1 MNEYKQPVNIS
12 ENIDIQPLGGQVP
25 SRKSPQKTSAGQNG
39 LETIGIQVPSRKTP
53 QKASAGRNGQ
63 ETSDGRKWYALK
75 VHFNR
80 IAPVLEYLEGKRER
94 DLEGKRER
102 DLEGE
107 GDVRCFVPMHTVEK
121 YTGGKLE
128 YSREQL
134 VKSLLFV
141 QCTPETLSRTRA
153 KFSGQL
159 TPYYDSVEGKYLVIP
174 DRQMDAFIALCDFKD
189 SGLEYLGQDEGKY
202 HLGDRVR
209 VTEGVFKGLEGH
221 IKRIRHDR
229 RLVVTIDGIAAFAT
243 GFIPPAFL
251 EVIGED
257 GRNNRSGR
265 TEVIGEDGRSDR
277 P

>member
-1 MNEYKQPVNIS
+1 MNEYKQPVNNS
-12 ENIDIQPLGGQVP
+12 ENIDIQPLGVQVP
-25 SRKSPQKTSAGQNG
+25 SRKSPQKASAGHNG
-39 LETIGIQVPSRKTP
+39 LETIGVQVPSRKTP
-53 QKASAGRNGQ
+53 QKASVGRNGQ
-63 ETSDGRKWYALK
+63 ESPDGRKWYALK

-80 IAPVLEYLEGKRER
+80 IAPVLEYLEGK
-94 DLEGKRER
+94 LER

-107 GDVRCFVPMHTVEK
+107 RGKDLEGESGVRCFVPMHTVEK

-251 EVIGED
+251 EVIGQDE
-257 GRNNRSGR
+257 RK
-265 TEVIGEDGRSDR
+265 
-277 P
+277 

>member
-1 MNEYKQPVNIS
+1 MNEYKLPVNIS
-12 ENIDIQPLGGQVP
+12 ENIDIQPLGVQVT

-39 LETIGIQVPSRKTP
+39 LETIGVQVPSRKSP
-53 QKASAGRNGQ
+53 QKARAGRNGQ

-80 IAPVLEYLEGKRER
+80 IAPVLEYLEGES
-94 DLEGKRER
+94 DR

-107 GDVRCFVPMHTVEK
+107 SGVRCFVPMHTVEK

-153 KFSGQL
+153 KFAGKVA
-159 TPYYDSVEGKYLVIP
+159 PYYDSITVRPLVVP

-189 SGLEYLGQDEGKY
+189 SGLEYLGHDEGKY
-202 HLGDRVR
+202 HLGDKVR

-251 EVIGED
+251 EVIGRD
-257 GRNNRSGR
+257 GK
-265 TEVIGEDGRSDR
+265 
-277 P
+277 

>member
-12 ENIDIQPLGGQVP
+12 ENIDIQPLGV
-25 SRKSPQKTSAGQNG
+25 
-39 LETIGIQVPSRKTP
+39 QVPSRKTP
-53 QKASAGRNGQ
+53 QKASVGRNGQ

-80 IAPVLEYLEGKRER
+80 IAPVLEYLEGES
-94 DLEGKRER
+94 DR

-107 GDVRCFVPMHTVEK
+107 SGVRCFVPMHTVEK

-141 QCTPETLSRTRA
+141 QCTPDTLSRTRA
-153 KFSGQL
+153 KFAGQVA
-159 TPYYDSVEGKYLVIP
+159 PYYDSITGRPLVIP
-174 DRQMDAFIALCDFKD
+174 DRQMDAFIALCDFKE

-202 HLGDRVR
+202 HLGDHVR

-257 GRNNRSGR
+257 GRNK
-265 TEVIGEDGRSDR
+265 R
-277 P
+277 PRRGK

>member
-12 ENIDIQPLGGQVP
+12 ENIDIQPFGVQVP

-39 LETIGIQVPSRKTP
+39 LETIGVQVPSRKTP

-63 ETSDGRKWYALK
+63 ETPDGRKWYALK

-80 IAPVLEYLEGKRER
+80 IAPVLEY
-94 DLEGKRER
+94 LEGKRER

-153 KFSGQL
+153 K
-159 TPYYDSVEGKYLVIP
+159 
-174 DRQMDAFIALCDFKD
+174 
-189 SGLEYLGQDEGKY
+189 
-202 HLGDRVR
+202 
-209 VTEGVFKGLEGH
+209 
-221 IKRIRHDR
+221 R
-229 RLVVTIDGIAAFAT
+229 R
-243 GFIPPAFL
+243 
-251 EVIGED
+251 
-257 GRNNRSGR
+257 
-265 TEVIGEDGRSDR
+265 
-277 P
+277 

>member
-12 ENIDIQPLGGQVP
+12 ENIDIQPFGGQVP
-25 SRKSPQKTSAGQNG
+25 SRKTPQKTSAGQNG
-39 LETIGIQVPSRKTP
+39 LETIGVQVPSRKSP
-53 QKASAGRNGQ
+53 QKASAGRNGK
-63 ETSDGRKWYALK
+63 ESPDGRKWYALK

-80 IAPVLEYLEGKRER
+80 IAPVLEYLEGES
-94 DLEGKRER
+94 DR

-107 GDVRCFVPMHTVEK
+107 SGVRCFVPMHTVEK

-202 HLGDRVR
+202 HLGDKVR

-251 EVIGED
+251 GVIGKD
-257 GRNNRSGR
+257 DRNNR
-265 TEVIGEDGRSDR
+265 

>member
-1 MNEYKQPVNIS
+1 MNEYKLPVNIS
-12 ENIDIQPLGGQVP
+12 ENIDIQPLGVQVP

-39 LETIGIQVPSRKTP
+39 LETIGVQVPSRKTP
-53 QKASAGRNGQ
+53 QKASVGRNGQ
-63 ETSDGRKWYALK
+63 ETPDGRKWYALK

-80 IAPVLEYLEGKRER
+80 IAPVREYLEGKS
-94 DLEGKRER
+94 DR

-107 GDVRCFVPMHTVEK
+107 CDVRCFVPMHTVEK

-153 KFSGQL
+153 KFAGQVA
-159 TPYYDSVEGKYLVIP
+159 PYYDSITGRPLVVP

-202 HLGDRVR
+202 HLGDKVR

-257 GRNNRSGR
+257 GRNNR
-265 TEVIGEDGRSDR
+265 

>member
-1 MNEYKQPVNIS
+1 MNIS
-12 ENIDIQPLGGQVP
+12 ENIDIQPFGGQVP

-39 LETIGIQVPSRKTP
+39 LETIGVQVPSRKSP
-53 QKASAGRNGQ
+53 LKAIVGRNGQ
-63 ETSDGRKWYALK
+63 ETPDGRKWYALK

-80 IAPVLEYLEGKRER
+80 IAPVREYLEGEN
-94 DLEGKRER
+94 ES

-107 GDVRCFVPMHTVEK
+107 CDVRCFVPMHTVEK

-153 KFSGQL
+153 KFAGQVA
-159 TPYYDSVEGKYLVIP
+159 PYYDSITGRPLVVP

-202 HLGDRVR
+202 HLGDKVR

-251 EVIGED
+251 EVIGRDE
-257 GRNNRSGR
+257 RR
-265 TEVIGEDGRSDR
+265 
-277 P
+277 

>member
-1 MNEYKQPVNIS
+1 
-12 ENIDIQPLGGQVP
+12 
-25 SRKSPQKTSAGQNG
+25 
-39 LETIGIQVPSRKTP
+39 
-53 QKASAGRNGQ
+53 
-63 ETSDGRKWYALK
+63 
-75 VHFNR
+75 
-80 IAPVLEYLEGKRER
+80 
-94 DLEGKRER
+94 
-102 DLEGE
+102 
-107 GDVRCFVPMHTVEK
+107 MHTVEK

-159 TPYYDSVEGKYLVIP
+159 TPYYDSVEGKYLVVP

-202 HLGDRVR
+202 HLGDKVR

-251 EVIGED
+251 EVIGQNE
-257 GRNNRSGR
+257 RK
-265 TEVIGEDGRSDR
+265 
-277 P
+277 

>member
-1 MNEYKQPVNIS
+1 VNEYKQPVNIS
-12 ENIDIQPLGGQVP
+12 ENTDIQPFGSKAP
-25 SRKSPQKTSAGQNG
+25 SWTEARGTTVGLKSQM
-39 LETIGIQVPSRKTP
+39 TP
-53 QKASAGRNGQ
+53 VGRNGQ
-63 ETSDGRKWYALK
+63 ETPDGRKWYALK

-80 IAPVLEYLEGKRER
+80 MAPVQEYLEGEREGDLEGKRER

-153 KFSGQL
+153 KFAGQVA
-159 TPYYDSVEGKYLVIP
+159 PYYDSITGRPLVIP

-202 HLGDRVR
+202 HLGDKVR

-251 EVIGED
+251 EVIGKD
-257 GRNNRSGR
+257 GRNNR
-265 TEVIGEDGRSDR
+265 

>member
-12 ENIDIQPLGGQVP
+12 ENIDIQPFGGQVP

-39 LETIGIQVPSRKTP
+39 LETIGVQVPSRKTP
-53 QKASAGRNGQ
+53 QKASVGRNGQ
-63 ETSDGRKWYALK
+63 ETPDGRKWYALK

-80 IAPVLEYLEGKRER
+80 IAPVLEYLEGKSEIDLEGKRER

-153 KFSGQL
+153 KFAGQVA
-159 TPYYDSVEGKYLVIP
+159 PYYDSITGRPLVVP

-257 GRNNRSGR
+257 GRNNR
-265 TEVIGEDGRSDR
+265 

>member
-12 ENIDIQPLGGQVP
+12 ENTDIQPFGSKVP
-25 SRKSPQKTSAGQNG
+25 SWKSPQKTSAGQNG
-39 LETIGIQVPSRKTP
+39 LETIGGQVPSRKTP
-53 QKASAGRNGQ
+53 QKASVGRNGQ
-63 ETSDGRKWYALK
+63 ETPDGRKWYALK

-80 IAPVLEYLEGKRER
+80 IAPVLEYLEGKSEIDLEGKRER

-121 YTGGKLE
+121 YTGGKME

-153 KFSGQL
+153 KFAGQVA
-159 TPYYDSVEGKYLVIP
+159 PYYDSITGRPLVIP

-243 GFIPPAFL
+243 GFIPPDFL
-251 EVIGED
+251 EVIGRDE
-257 GRNNRSGR
+257 RK
-265 TEVIGEDGRSDR
+265 
-277 P
+277 

>member
-12 ENIDIQPLGGQVP
+12 ENIDIQPFGGQVP

-39 LETIGIQVPSRKTP
+39 LETIGDQVPSRKTP
-53 QKASAGRNGQ
+53 QKASVERNGQ
-63 ETSDGRKWYALK
+63 ETPDGRKWYALK

-80 IAPVLEYLEGKRER
+80 IAPVREYLEGES
-94 DLEGKRER
+94 DR

-107 GDVRCFVPMHTVEK
+107 SGVRCFVPMHTVEK

-174 DRQMDAFIALCDFKD
+174 DRQMEAFIALCDFKD

-202 HLGDRVR
+202 HLGDKVR

-251 EVIGED
+251 EVIGQNE
-257 GRNNRSGR
+257 RK
-265 TEVIGEDGRSDR
+265 
-277 P
+277 